1 MQEMMISIRNLI
13 SHTLRNPILSTWTSY
28 ENEPGIKKIS
38 LNGNKIVSVGI
49 KENGV
54 TVFDIEQKSPKEI
67 KSKLEI
73 IKQDL
78 ISFGIL

>member
-1 MQEMMISIRNLI
+1 MQEMMLSIRNHI
-13 SHTLRNPILSTWTSY
+13 SHTLKNTLLSVWTSY

-54 TVFDIEQKSPKEI
+54 TVFDIEH
-67 KSKLEI
+67 
-73 IKQDL
+73 
-78 ISFGIL
+78 